1 MCVCVCGGGG
11 CVGGGGGGYC
21 GQKSPP
27 PLNDHKN
34 APVPPGVLL
43 LAHMQVLDYDIG
55 SIFGGVVMV
64 KLGSILLQLFRN
76 HSPDVQNMVNPRD

>member
-1 MCVCVCGGGG
+1 LRTEIPHLLAIEM
-11 CVGGGGGGYC
+11 
-21 GQKSPP
+21 PP
-27 PLNDHKN
+27 PTPSLLC
-34 APVPPGVLL
+34 VLM

-76 HSPDVQNMVNPRD
+76 HSPDVQNMVNPKD